1 MGQAYDYWQ
10 DQPGILPCSSL
21 AAFSQRL
28 EGVRGVYTAVFAHLM
43 NQLVTE
49 QDANPSSA
57 SASLLLMLW
66 HLSPSES
73 KQKISIRGMEVPL
86 GPPILLVTR
95 RPPGMAVSLILAGY
109 PIQQIGRSYQTQMDP
124 MIAFTFTRSVPLQV
138 ATKAE
143 PYKTSQSQPVPLA
156 KRPLP
161 CGPSNTQPE
170 YT

>member
-1 MGQAYDYWQ
+1 MTTGRINQVSYRVPALR
-10 DQPGILPCSSL
+10 PSHSALK
-21 AAFSQRL
+21 AL
-28 EGVRGVYTAVFAHLM
+28 EGFASVFAHLM

-49 QDANPSSA
+49 QDANPRSA

-73 KQKISIRGMEVPL
+73 KQKIFTKVKVPL

-109 PIQQIGRSYQTQMDP
+109 PIQQIGRSYQTMDP
-124 MIAFTFTRSVPLQV
+124 MIAFTFTRSVSLQV

-143 PYKTSQSQPVPLA
+143 PYKTSQSQPVPPA

-161 CGPSNTQPE
+161 CGPSNTQLE